1 MAESF
6 RHFEIERLVARG
18 GPTPPRPA
26 TCRGEPRYAQRAT
39 EREYYDPARQS
50 ADHSVQTDESITRWV
65 TEQGYELVELNGTAG
80 LDGERFRSGRFFTT
94 PDL

>member
-1 MAESF
+1 M
-6 RHFEIERLVARG
+6 
-18 GPTPPRPA
+18 
-26 TCRGEPRYAQRAT
+26 
-39 EREYYDPARQS
+39 S
-50 ADHSVQTDESITRWV
+50 ALMIASTDESITRWV